1 MIGLIAIP
9 KLAALLAG
17 VAPALAYLAAPNENG
32 VAMGHVHL
40 CVSDMEAGKKFWATL
55 GGEVTT
61 FGPFA
66 MIKFPGAL
74 VLLKQAEPTG
84 PAAGSTVNHVA
95 FQVPSLAKALERWH
109 AAGLKS
115 EPGPNAQQSYIIT
128 PDELL
133 RVEISEI
140 PSVTVPIAFH
150 HVHFFV
156 R

>member
-1 MIGLIAIP
+1 MIGLIGIP

-17 VAPALAYLAAPNENG
+17 VAPALAYLAAPNEAG
-32 VAMGHVHL
+32 VTMGHVHL

-55 GGEVTT
+55 GAEVVP

-66 MIKFPGAL
+66 MCKFPGAL
-74 VLLKQAEPTG
+74 VLLKQADPTG
-84 PAAGSTVNHVA
+84 PAAGSTVNHIA
-95 FQVPSLAKALERWH
+95 FQVPNLNNALDRWH

-115 EPGPNAQQSYIIT
+115 EPGPNPQQAYMIS

-140 PSVTVPIAFH
+140 PSVAVPI
-150 HVHFFV
+150 
-156 R
+156 